1 MSGVHNS
8 SVDTVNAAAAAIAS
22 TESRILQ
29 VTAAQVGL
37 IDSPLFILDFVSIMH
52 GQLKQISKKVVSLFQ
67 SDLSCLFWCQF

>member
-1 MSGVHNS
+1 MLEGMSGVHNS

-37 IDSPLFILDFVSIMH
+37 VDSPLFILDFVSIMLE
-52 GQLKQISKKVVSLFQ
+52 QLKTNF
-67 SDLSCLFWCQF
+67 